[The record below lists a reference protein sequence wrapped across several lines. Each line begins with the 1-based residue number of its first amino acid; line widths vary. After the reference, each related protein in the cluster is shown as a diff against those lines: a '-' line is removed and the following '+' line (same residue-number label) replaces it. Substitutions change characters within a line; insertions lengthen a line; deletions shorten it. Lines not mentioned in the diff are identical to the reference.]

1 MSSTHPPWLTELD
14 PTKSG
19 SASEELLMTVSS
31 EYPLSATGVAV
42 NEDIVAAARGIG
54 SIVAEHAAT
63 TERNRRLA
71 PPVVDALRAAG
82 LFRLFTPR
90 ALGGLEVD
98 PVTFARVV
106 EEVSTFDSAAGWAF
120 QVNTGEWWTSRMS
133 PEGVAELY
141 ADGPDLMMAASFA
154 PPHRAEEVPG
164 GYRITGR
171 GPLASTIHDSRWAL
185 MSAIVFDGD
194 EPRMTPAGPDFITVV
209 MRTTDVEIID
219 TWSSLGMRGTDSN
232 DIEAKGVF
240 VPESRAFRFEPD
252 SVASAPFDGPL
263 YRMPALAAT
272 YPIIAPVALAI
283 ARGAIREL
291 RDLVTTKVPLGSM
304 KTARDRAAVQAAVA
318 EGEAMV
324 GSARLFFYDAL
335 TRAWR
340 RAVAQKPF
348 TLEDKADLML
358 ASTWAVRTAARATDL
373 MHRMGGTNG
382 IYARNKLERH
392 FRDAQT
398 VRHHGFVSDSR
409 LETVGQVYLGV
420 APEFPFVAF

>member
-1 MSSTHPPWLTELD
+1 MTMSSQSPV
-14 PTKSG
+14 
-19 SASEELLMTVSS
+19 ASVNT
-31 EYPLSATGVAV
+31 LSAAHAGAD
-42 NEDIVAAARGIG
+42 EGIVAAARDVG
-54 SIVAEHAAT
+54 SIIAKHVET
-63 TERNRRLA
+63 TERDRRLA
-71 PPVVDALRAAG
+71 RPVIDALRAAR

-120 QVNTGEWWTSRMS
+120 QVNTGAWWTSRMS
-133 PEGVAELY
+133 PDGVAELY

-171 GPLASTIHDSRWAL
+171 GPLASGIHDSQWVL

-194 EPRMTPAGPDFITVV
+194 QPRMTPDGPDFLSAV
-209 MRTTDVEIID
+209 MRTSEVEVID
-219 TWSSLGMRGTDSN
+219 TWDSLGMRGTDSQ
-232 DIEAKGVF
+232 DIAANGVF
-240 VPESRAFRFEPD
+240 VPESRAFRFVPD
-252 SVASAPFDGPL
+252 SIPSAPFDGPL

-291 RDLVTTKVPLGSM
+291 RDIVTTKVPLGSM
-304 KTARDRAAVQAAVA
+304 KTACDRAAVQSAVA
-318 EGEAMV
+318 EADAMV
-324 GSARLFFYDAL
+324 RSARLFFYDTL
-335 TRAWR
+335 TKAWQ
-340 RAVAQKPF
+340 RAVMQQPF
-348 TLEDKADLML
+348 SLEDKADLML
-358 ASTWAVRTAARATDL
+358 ASTWAVRSAARATDL

-382 IYARNKLERH
+382 IYARNRLERH

-420 APEFPFVAF
+420 EPEFPFVAF